1 MIGLFIALVAGPL
14 WAVAHALP
22 ESEGGFFGRWSLQGY
37 QLLLG
42 VMLRPMFMV
51 IALFGAMILAKLGMD
66 VVLLVFGIASDGAL
80 ITGSSW
86 SILGGLV
93 MVVIFTLIVI
103 TVMNKTHELIYLLPD
118 RVLQW
123 IGVSGMSLG
132 EDAVAGRV
140 EGGAGQIKS
149 GAHTAV
155 TAGVSAMRKA
165 GVKNSQQNNSS
176 HEPNPSHQTEGGE
189 TPSERGN

>member
-1 MIGLFIALVAGPL
+1 MIGLFIALVADPL

-51 IALFGAMILAKLGMD
+51 IALFGAMILAKLGVD

-103 TVMNKTHELIYLLPD
+103 PVMNKTHELIYLLPD
-118 RVLQW
+118 RMLQW

-140 EGGAGQIKS
+140 EGGAGQIKF

-155 TAGVSAMRKA
+155 AAGVSGMQKA
-165 GVKNSQQNNSS
+165 REKNAPGGIPHVDSLSKS
-176 HEPNPSHQTEGGE
+176 QTEGGG
-189 TPSERGN
+189 TPSERGD